1 MTYYRARVHVDP
13 QAMQA
18 NSRLAAAA
26 LKPGMTA
33 TVDLRTASRSVL
45 QYLAKPIFK
54 AFSGALNER

>member
-1 MTYYRARVHVDP
+1 VHIDPRAQVNT
-13 QAMQA
+13 Q
-18 NSRLAAAA
+18 LAAVA

-45 QYLAKPIFK
+45 QYLAKPIVK